1 MAERYTLKVSGMNCM
16 HCAGAV
22 TRAVEA
28 VSGTAYVM
36 VNLEGACVTF
46 EAEEAGADERVTH
59 AIIAAG
65 YSVAPT

>member
-1 MAERYTLKVSGMNCM
+1 MVERCKLKVSGMNCM

-28 VSGTAYVM
+28 VAGTAYVM

-46 EAEEAGADERVTH
+46 EVEEEGVAERVSQ
-59 AIIAAG
+59 AISAAG
-65 YSVAPT
+65 YSVTSV